1 MNIDTLVENFYSK
14 IDENEDLISEVMK
27 FLLVEGDTDK
37 ERVIRRPTIK
47 ITELWGK
54 TQNGDREVMEALM
67 RNISGATVKA
77 KIDSVNDFMTATA
90 PAEGEGDITKIMT
103 YLIFLD
109 TFASIV
115 NDYGASVTGFL
126 FEAFLAALFGGT
138 SIQIDDP
145 AQVDATRG
153 TLPIEDVHLAIQR
166 GEEEDPEIK
175 PYSLKVL
182 GSGGAVKG
190 SYKNIVDYFID
201 PSAERRTDSIVY
213 LIVIKEM
220 KGKGDDRQWTG
231 LLKFYEFVI
240 TRENFLE
247 LIGVPKMVP
256 IYDYVPITLARK
268 QKQRKMSAPSH
279 LKSKKGDWPDR
290 FKALNPENP
299 EIPLGAPLEKGTE
312 VLELKIVGEKEMVQG
327 AAAKLYDTE
336 QYKAIKKAFAG
347 GASLDPDGNLE
358 IDRQV
363 FAAVKDSK
371 GYNTKKQWIIQP
383 SMYEKHPIGEINL
396 DAEVMRVKA
405 EEYSRSLN
413 DSIVTIFNA
422 VGDLSD
428 NINRYFIGSKGENR
442 KVAGLLA
449 RNDAKILKVE
459 VDRTIDEI

>member
-1 MNIDTLVENFYSK
+1 MNIDALVENFYSK
-14 IDENEDLISEVMK
+14 KDDAESLINEVLN
-27 FLLVEGDTDK
+27 FLLVEEETK
-37 ERVIRRPTIK
+37 EDRVIRRPTIK

-67 RNISGATVKA
+67 RNIKGATVKN
-77 KIDSVNDFMTATA
+77 KIDSVNAFMEAAA
-90 PAEGEGDITKIMT
+90 PAEGAGDITEIMT

-138 SIQIDDP
+138 SVQIDDP
-145 AQVDATRG
+145 AQVDAARG
-153 TLPIEDVHLAIQR
+153 SLPIEDVHLAIQR
-166 GEEEDPEIK
+166 GEEEDPDIK

-201 PSAERRTDSIVY
+201 PSEERRTDSIVY

-220 KGKGDDRQWTG
+220 KGKGDDRHWTG

-247 LIGVPKMVP
+247 LIGAPKMVP
-256 IYDYVPITLARK
+256 IYDYVPVTLARK
-268 QKQRKMSAPSH
+268 QTQREMKQPSH
-279 LKSKKGDWPDR
+279 IKGQAR
-290 FKALNPENP
+290 FKALDPKNPD
-299 EIPLGAPLEKGTE
+299 IPVGTSLEKGTD
-312 VLELKIVGEKEMVQG
+312 VLELKVVGEQEMVKG
-327 AAAKLYDTE
+327 AAAKLYNAE
-336 QYKAIKKAFAG
+336 QYKAIKKAFGG
-347 GASLDPDGNLE
+347 GATLDPDGKLQ

-371 GYNTKKQWIIQP
+371 GYASKKQWVIQP

-396 DAEVMRVKA
+396 DAEVMRAKA
-405 EEYSRSLN
+405 EEYTRSLN
-413 DSIVTIFNA
+413 DSIVKIFNA
-422 VGDLSD
+422 VGDLTD
-428 NINRYFIGSKGENR
+428 NINRYFIGEKGENR
-442 KVAGLLA
+442 KVAGLAA
-449 RNDAKILKVE
+449 RKDAEILKVE
-459 VDRTIDEI
+459 VDKTITEN